1 MPPQTRIR
9 RAGIEDAGT
18 IARMVAALAEAEGG
32 PAPHFDAPTYRR
44 DGFGPKR
51 HFEVLLAEIGGR
63 PAGYALFHPS
73 YDTDRVVRAA
83 YLGDL
88 YVEAWARGG
97 GLGRLL
103 AASVARLAAA
113 SGDATMHWTVLRR
126 NAAARRFYARF
137 AREDESL
144 LHCFADAPAL
154 ARLAA
159 ASPLSAASIRPAK
172 AEDAPLLADFLA
184 RLMAALG
191 EEAPAAPAAETVRRL
206 ADHGFGA
213 DPRFQALIA
222 EAEAGS
228 PAAGSAV
235 GHTVGPQVG
244 YALFWPIYD
253 TDTGGPL
260 MFLSDLFVEEEWRG
274 RGLAP
279 DLMAAV
285 AGRAM
290 AAGHKGMVW
299 EVMRRNARARAFYRR
314 LAEESDEAIVVN
326 CAGDDFLRL
335 AAEGLAIEAAPSI

>member
-1 MPPQTRIR
+1 MPPQMPPETRIR
-9 RAGIEDAGT
+9 RAGPEDAET
-18 IARMVAALAEAEGG
+18 IARMVTALSVAEGG
-32 PAPHFDAPTYRR
+32 PAPHFDAQACRS
-44 DGFGPKR
+44 DGFGPEAR
-51 HFEVLLAEIGGR
+51 FEVLLAETGGR

-103 AASVARLAAA
+103 AASVARRAAEA
-113 SGDATMHWTVLRR
+113 GGEMLYWTVLRR
-126 NAAARRFYARF
+126 NAAARRFYAHF
-137 AREDESL
+137 AREDDSL

-159 ASPLSAASIRPAK
+159 ASPLSAASIRA
-172 AEDAPLLADFLA
+172 ARVEDASLLADFLA
-184 RLMAALG
+184 LLMAALG
-191 EEAPAAPAAETVRRL
+191 EGPPPAGAARRL

-213 DPRFQALIA
+213 DRRFQALIA
-222 EAEAGS
+222 EGPPVG
-228 PAAGSAV
+228 PAAGPA
-235 GHTVGPQVG
+235 VG

-260 MFLSDLFVEEEWRG
+260 MFLSDLFVAEEWRG

-285 AGRAM
+285 ARRATT
-290 AAGHKGMVW
+290 AGYKGMIW
-299 EVMRRNARARAFYRR
+299 EVMRRNTRARAFYRGM
-314 LAEESDEAIVVN
+314 AEESDEAIVVN
-326 CAGDDFLRL
+326 CAGEDFRRL
-335 AAEGLAIEAAPSI
+335 AAEGLKI